1 MSVFLSDEWFKK
13 LENSAPELVSN
24 EFSII
29 SQYEISGT
37 EQGKIR
43 FFIVIESGQIKEV
56 SKGKHQNADCVVT
69 VKSSEGLKI
78 LSGEKSILGAFM
90 QGDLKVEG
98 NYRKYLL
105 EMQKLRISEPWKE
118 MCRSLSS
125 SQD

>member
-78 LSGEKSILGAFM
+78 HWKMIFLRLVCEKAG
-90 QGDLKVEG
+90 KVG
-98 NYRKYLL
+98 NKPV
-105 EMQKLRISEPWKE
+105 QAQAKIF
-118 MCRSLSS
+118 
-125 SQD
+125 